1 MRRITVLGV
10 GYVGL
15 VTGACFADLGNKVIC
30 LDVVPEKIEKLKRGE
45 MPIYE
50 PGLEEMVQRN
60 SAAGRLT
67 FTCDYAEAIPNSEYI
82 FVAVGTP
89 SGVDG
94 EADLKYIRN
103 AVENIAVHLESY
115 TIIVNRSTVPVGTGD
130 STAQTLIE
138 RGKKQGIDFQVVS
151 NPEFTREGSAIYD
164 FLNPDRV
171 VLGSV
176 DAEAAEAVA
185 DLYRVFTKNIMVTD
199 LRTAE
204 MIKYASNAFL
214 AMKISFIN
222 EIASIC
228 EKLGAD
234 VKMVAAGMGMDQRI
248 GAAFLNAGLGF
259 GGSCFPKD
267 VKALMYMAEVNGL
280 HPQLLRA
287 VMDINRDQR
296 RRVVVQLRELV
307 GNLRGKTI
315 GMLGLSFKPN
325 TDDIREAAAID
336 LAHMLSNEGANLR
349 AYDPVAMEN
358 AHRILDGVKFCAD
371 AYEVAAGADGIILV
385 TEWNEFKQ
393 LDMPRLY
400 DSMRRKVFLDGR
412 NVYEPGEM
420 RAHGFEYRGVGRP
433 MGVGTA
439 ENGGGATGD
448 ERRTTNDAVPLP
460 AASMSK

>member
-1 MRRITVLGV
+1 MRRITVIGV

-15 VTGACFADLGNKVIC
+15 VTGACFADLGNQVIC

-50 PGLEEMVQRN
+50 PGLEEMVHRN
-60 SAAGRLT
+60 SAAGRLA
-67 FTCDYAEAIPNSEYI
+67 FTTNYAEAIPHAEYI

-103 AVENIAVHLESY
+103 AVENIAMHLDSY
-115 TIIVNRSTVPVGTGD
+115 AIIVNRSTVPVGTGD

-176 DAEAAEAVA
+176 DHEAAEAVA
-185 DLYRVFTKNIMVTD
+185 DLYRVFTKNIMISD

-234 VKMVAAGMGMDQRI
+234 VKQVAEGMGQDQRI
-248 GAAFLNAGLGF
+248 GPAFLNAGLGF

-267 VKALMYMAEVNGL
+267 VKALTYMAEVNGL

-296 RRVVVQLRELV
+296 LRVLVHLRELL
-307 GNLRGKTI
+307 GSLRGRTV
-315 GMLGLSFKPN
+315 GLLGLSFKPN

-336 LAHMLSNEGANLR
+336 LAHMLANEGANLR

-358 AHRILDGVKFCAD
+358 AHRQLGGVNFCND
-371 AYEVAAGADGIILV
+371 AYEVAAGADALILV
-385 TEWNEFKQ
+385 TEWNEFRQ

-400 DSMRRKVFLDGR
+400 AAMRRKIFLDGR
-412 NVYEPGEM
+412 NVYDPLEM
-420 RAHGFEYRGVGRP
+420 RAHGFEYRGIGRP
-433 MGVGTA
+433 LVNIKPDEPTSKQVPAMS
-439 ENGGGATGD
+439 GA
-448 ERRTTNDAVPLP
+448 P
-460 AASMSK
+460 A

>member
-1 MRRITVLGV
+1 MRRITVIGV

-15 VTGACFADLGNKVIC
+15 VTAACFADLGNKVTCVDI
-30 LDVVPEKIEKLKRGE
+30 VPEKIEKLKHGE
-45 MPIYE
+45 SPIYE
-50 PGLEEMVQRN
+50 PGLEELIQRN
-60 SAAGRLT
+60 AAAGRLS
-67 FTCDYAEAIPNSEYI
+67 FTTDYSIAIPGAEFI

-94 EADLKYIRN
+94 EADLKYIRT
-103 AVENIAVHLESY
+103 AVESMARYIDGY

-138 RGKKQGIDFQVVS
+138 RGKRQGIDFQVVS

-176 DAEAAEAVA
+176 DAKAAEAVA
-185 DLYRVFTKNIMVTD
+185 DLYRVFTQKIMITD

-234 VKMVAAGMGMDQRI
+234 VKLVAQGMGMDQRI

-267 VKALMYMAEVNGL
+267 VKALTYMAEVNGL

-296 RRVVVQLRELV
+296 RRVLVQLREML
-307 GNLRGKTI
+307 GSLRGKTI
-315 GMLGLSFKPN
+315 GLLGLSFKPN

-349 AYDPVAMEN
+349 AYDPVAIEN
-358 AHRILDGVKFCAD
+358 ARRLLDGVKFCND
-371 AYEVAAGADGIILV
+371 AYEVAAGADALILV

-393 LDMPRLY
+393 LDMPRLFN
-400 DSMRRKVFLDGR
+400 SMNRKVFLDGR
-412 NVYEPGEM
+412 NIYEPAEM
-420 RAHGFEYRGVGRP
+420 YEYGFDYRGVGRP
-433 MGVGTA
+433 YVPSGDKSKRIEMPVGEPAATA
-439 ENGGGATGD
+439 EI
-448 ERRTTNDAVPLP
+448 
-460 AASMSK
+460 

>member
-15 VTGACFADLGNKVIC
+15 VTAACFADLGNQVIC
-30 LDVVPEKIEKLKRGE
+30 LDVVEEKIAKLKRGE
-45 MPIYE
+45 LPIYE

-60 SAAGRLT
+60 AAAGRLL
-67 FTCDYAEAIPNSEYI
+67 FTTEYAQAIPNAEFI

-94 EADLKYIRN
+94 EADLKYIRT
-103 AVENIAVHLESY
+103 AVESIARHLDGY

-164 FLNPDRV
+164 FLSPDRV

-176 DAEAAEAVA
+176 DANAAEAVA
-185 DLYRVFTKNIMVTD
+185 DLYRVFTQNIMITD

-234 VKMVAAGMGMDQRI
+234 VKLVAQGMGVDQRI

-267 VKALMYMAEVNGL
+267 VKALTYMAEVNGL

-296 RRVVVQLRELV
+296 RRVIVQLRELL

-315 GMLGLSFKPN
+315 GLLGLSFKPN

-336 LAHMLSNEGANLR
+336 LAHMLENEGASLR

-358 AHRILDGVKFCAD
+358 AHRVLDGVRFCSD
-371 AYEVAAGADGIILV
+371 AYQVAAGADAIILV

-400 DSMRRKVFLDGR
+400 SSMEHKIFLDGR
-412 NVYEPGEM
+412 NVYDPAEM

-433 MGVGTA
+433 LFGTTTDGGRQAAA
-439 ENGGGATGD
+439 ELDMAGA
-448 ERRTTNDAVPLP
+448 
-460 AASMSK
+460 K

>member
-1 MRRITVLGV
+1 MRRITVIGV

-15 VTGACFADLGNKVIC
+15 VTAACFADLGNKVIC
-30 LDVVPEKIEKLKRGE
+30 LDVIPEKIEKLKRGE
-45 MPIYE
+45 LPIYE

-60 SAAGRLT
+60 AAAGRLS
-67 FTCDYAEAIPNSEYI
+67 FTTDYAKAIPDAEFI

-94 EADLKYIRN
+94 EADLKYIRT
-103 AVENIAVHLESY
+103 AVESIAKNQTSY
-115 TIIVNRSTVPVGTGD
+115 SIIVNRSTVPVGTGD

-138 RGKKQGIDFQVVS
+138 RGKRQGVDFQVVS
-151 NPEFTREGSAIYD
+151 NPEFTREGSAVYD

-185 DLYRVFTKNIMVTD
+185 ELYRVFTKNTMITD

-234 VKMVAAGMGMDQRI
+234 VQLVSQGMGSDPRI
-248 GAAFLNAGLGF
+248 GTAWLNAGLGF

-267 VKALMYMAEVNGL
+267 VKALTYMAEMNGL

-296 RRVVVQLRELV
+296 RRVLVQLRELL
-307 GNLRGKTI
+307 GSLRGKTI
-315 GMLGLSFKPN
+315 GLLGLAFKPN

-336 LAHMLSNEGANLR
+336 LAHMLSNEGANVR
-349 AYDPVAMEN
+349 AYDPVAMDN
-358 AHRILDGVKFCAD
+358 ARKILDGVKFCND
-371 AYEVAAGADGIILV
+371 AYEVAASADAVILV

-400 DSMRRKVFLDGR
+400 GSMRRKVFIDGR

-420 RAHGFEYRGVGRP
+420 REHGFEYRGVGRP
-433 MGVGTA
+433 LNTATERQARETEPRTA
-439 ENGGGATGD
+439 EVVVTAT
-448 ERRTTNDAVPLP
+448 A
-460 AASMSK
+460 

>member
-15 VTGACFADLGNKVIC
+15 VTGACFADLGNQVIC
-30 LDVVPEKIEKLKRGE
+30 LDVIPEKIEKLKRGE
-45 MPIYE
+45 LPIYE

-60 SAAGRLT
+60 AAAGRLA
-67 FTCDYAEAIPNSEYI
+67 FTTSYAEAIPNAEFI

-94 EADLKYIRN
+94 EADLKYIRS
-103 AVENIAVHLESY
+103 AVENIAAHLTNY

-176 DAEAAEAVA
+176 DPKAAEAVA
-185 DLYRVFTKNIMVTD
+185 DLYRVFTKNLMITD

-234 VKMVAAGMGMDQRI
+234 VQQVAAGMGQDQRI

-267 VKALMYMAEVNGL
+267 VKALTYMAEVNGL

-296 RRVVVQLRELV
+296 RRVIVHLRQSL
-307 GNLRGKTI
+307 GTLRGKTV
-315 GMLGLSFKPN
+315 GLLGLAFKPN

-336 LAHMLSNEGANLR
+336 LAHMLSTEGAHLR

-358 AHRILDGVKFCAD
+358 AHRILDGVTFCSD
-371 AYEVAAGADGIILV
+371 AYQVAAGADAVILV

-393 LDMPRLY
+393 LDMPRLFN
-400 DSMRRKVFLDGR
+400 SMRRKVFLDGR
-412 NVYEPGEM
+412 NVYDPLEM
-420 RAHGFEYRGVGRP
+420 QAHGFEYRGVGRP
-433 MGVGTA
+433 LNA
-439 ENGGGATGD
+439 PNGELVRAP
-448 ERRTTNDAVPLP
+448 EREAMPV
-460 AASMSK
+460 A

>member
-15 VTGACFADLGNKVIC
+15 VTAACFADLGNQVIC
-30 LDVVPEKIEKLKRGE
+30 LDVIEEKIAKLKRGE
-45 MPIYE
+45 LPIYE

-60 SAAGRLT
+60 AAAGRLS
-67 FTCDYAEAIPNSEYI
+67 FTTEYAEAIPNAEYI

-94 EADLKYIRN
+94 EADLKYIRS
-103 AVENIAVHLESY
+103 AVESIAKHTNGY

-130 STAQTLIE
+130 NTAQTLIE

-151 NPEFTREGSAIYD
+151 NPEFTREGSAVYD

-176 DAEAAEAVA
+176 DMEAAEAVA
-185 DLYRVFTKNIMVTD
+185 ELYRVFTKNIMLTD

-214 AMKISFIN
+214 AMKISFVN
-222 EIASIC
+222 EMASIC

-234 VKMVAAGMGMDQRI
+234 VKLVAQGMGMDQRI

-267 VKALMYMAEVNGL
+267 VKALTYMAELNGL

-296 RRVVVQLRELV
+296 RRVLVNLREML
-307 GNLRGKTI
+307 GSLRGKTI
-315 GMLGLSFKPN
+315 GLLGLSFKPN

-336 LAHMLSNEGANLR
+336 LAHMLANEGADLR

-358 AHRILDGVKFCAD
+358 AHRILDGVRFCAD
-371 AYEVAAGADGIILV
+371 AYEVAAGADAVILV

-393 LDMPRLY
+393 LDMPRFHNA
-400 DSMRRKVFLDGR
+400 MEHKIFIDGR
-412 NVYEPGEM
+412 NVYDPAEM
-420 RAHGFEYRGVGRP
+420 RAYGFEYRGIGRP
-433 MGVGTA
+433 LNGTA
-439 ENGGGATGD
+439 TESSRPAT
-448 ERRTTNDAVPLP
+448 EELALTNA
-460 AASMSK
+460 K

>member
-1 MRRITVLGV
+1 MPRITVIGV

-15 VTGACFADLGNKVIC
+15 VTAACFADLGNPVHC

-45 MPIYE
+45 LPIYE

-60 SAAGRLT
+60 AAAGRLT
-67 FTCDYAEAIPNSEYI
+67 FTTDYAEAIPGAEFI

-94 EADLKYIRN
+94 EADLKYIRT
-103 AVENIAVHLESY
+103 AVESMAPHIDQYA
-115 TIIVNRSTVPVGTGD
+115 IIVNRSTVPVGTGD
-130 STAQTLIE
+130 STAQALIG
-138 RGKKQGIDFQVVS
+138 RGKKQGVHFQVVS
-151 NPEFTREGSAIYD
+151 NPEFTREGSAVYD

-176 DAEAAEAVA
+176 DVEAANAVA
-185 DLYRVFTKNIMVTD
+185 DLYRVFTDRVMITD

-234 VKMVAAGMGMDQRI
+234 VKLVAQGMGMDQRI
-248 GAAFLNAGLGF
+248 GAAFLSAGLGF

-267 VKALMYMAEVNGL
+267 VKALTYMAEVNGL

-296 RRVVVQLRELV
+296 RRVIVQLRELL
-307 GNLRGKTI
+307 GGLRGRTV
-315 GMLGLSFKPN
+315 GLLGLSFKPN

-336 LAHMLSNEGANLR
+336 LAHMLSNEGAHLR
-349 AYDPVAMEN
+349 AYDPVAVEN
-358 AHRILDGVKFCAD
+358 ARAMLDGVTFCTDPYQVAAD
-371 AYEVAAGADGIILV
+371 ADAVVLV

-393 LDMPRLY
+393 LDLPRLY
-400 DSMRRKVFLDGR
+400 TSMRHKVFLDGR
-412 NVYEPGEM
+412 NVYEPAEM
-420 RAHGFEYRGVGRP
+420 RALGFQYRGVGRP
-433 MGVGTA
+433 LDDTIQ
-439 ENGGGATGD
+439 
-448 ERRTTNDAVPLP
+448 PLEP
-460 AASMSK
+460 LAASNVSVP

>member
-1 MRRITVLGV
+1 MRRITVIGV

-30 LDVVPEKIEKLKRGE
+30 LDVIPEKIDKLKGGE
-45 MPIYE
+45 LPIYE

-60 SAAGRLT
+60 AAAGRLS
-67 FTCDYAEAIPNSEYI
+67 FTTDYAEAIPNAEFI

-94 EADLKYIRN
+94 EADLKYIRT
-103 AVENIAVHLESY
+103 AVESLSKHLSGY

-130 STAQTLIE
+130 STAQTLFE
-138 RGKKQGIDFQVVS
+138 RGKKQGLDFQVVS
-151 NPEFTREGSAIYD
+151 NPEFTREGSAVYD

-176 DAEAAEAVA
+176 DPEAAEAVA

-234 VKMVAAGMGMDQRI
+234 VKLVAQGMGMDQRI
-248 GAAFLNAGLGF
+248 GAAFLSAGLGF

-296 RRVVVQLRELV
+296 RRAVIQLREAL
-307 GNLRGKTI
+307 GSLRGKTI

-336 LAHMLSNEGANLR
+336 LAHMFSNEGAQLR
-349 AYDPVAMEN
+349 AYDPVAMDN
-358 AHRILDGVKFCAD
+358 AHRMLDGVRFCGD
-371 AYEVAAGADGIILV
+371 AYEVAAGADALILV

-393 LDMPRLY
+393 LDMARLY
-400 DSMRRKVFLDGR
+400 NSMRHKVFLDGR
-412 NVYEPGEM
+412 NIYEPAEM
-420 RAHGFEYRGVGRP
+420 RAHGFDYRGIGRP
-433 MGVGTA
+433 RPGSDADTQ
-439 ENGGGATGD
+439 
-448 ERRTTNDAVPLP
+448 DAVEQAPSK
-460 AASMSK
+460 AAVTA

>member
-15 VTGACFADLGNKVIC
+15 VTGACFADLGNQVIC
-30 LDVVPEKIEKLKRGE
+30 LDVIPEKIEKLQRGE

-60 SAAGRLT
+60 AAAGRLE
-67 FTCDYAEAIPNSEYI
+67 FTTNYAEAIPNAEFI

-103 AVENIAVHLESY
+103 AVEHIALHLNNY
-115 TIIVNRSTVPVGTGD
+115 AIIVNRSTVPVGTGD

-138 RGKKQGIDFQVVS
+138 RGKKQGVDFQVVS
-151 NPEFTREGSAIYD
+151 NPEFTREGSAVYD

-185 DLYRVFTKNIMVTD
+185 ELYRVFTKNIMITD

-267 VKALMYMAEVNGL
+267 VKALTYMAEVNGL

-296 RRVVVQLRELV
+296 RRMILHLREFI

-315 GMLGLSFKPN
+315 GLLGLAFKPN

-358 AHRILDGVKFCAD
+358 AHRLLDGVKFCAD
-371 AYEVAAGADGIILV
+371 AYEVAAGADAVILV

-400 DSMRRKVFLDGR
+400 ASMRRKIFLDGR
-412 NVYEPGEM
+412 NVYEPNEM

-433 MGVGTA
+433 LNGTA
-439 ENGGGATGD
+439 TD
-448 ERRTTNDAVPLP
+448 EGRQMSEAAETIRVMSP
-460 AASMSK
+460 AG

>member
-1 MRRITVLGV
+1 VRRITVLGV

-15 VTGACFADLGNKVIC
+15 VTAACFADLGNQVIC
-30 LDVVPEKIEKLKRGE
+30 LDVVAEKISKLKRGE

-60 SAAGRLT
+60 AAAGRLT
-67 FTCDYAEAIPNSEYI
+67 FTTEYAEAIPNAEFI

-94 EADLKYIRN
+94 EADLKYIRT
-103 AVENIAVHLESY
+103 AVESIAKHLSGY

-138 RGKKQGIDFQVVS
+138 RGKQQGVDFQVVS
-151 NPEFTREGSAIYD
+151 NPEFTREGSAVYD

-176 DAEAAEAVA
+176 DVNAAEAVA
-185 DLYRVFTKNIMVTD
+185 DLYRVFTKNIMITD

-234 VKMVAAGMGMDQRI
+234 VKLVAQGMGMDNRI

-267 VKALMYMAEVNGL
+267 VKALTYMAEVNGL

-296 RRVVVQLRELV
+296 RRVIVNLREML
-307 GNLRGKTI
+307 GSLRGRTI
-315 GMLGLSFKPN
+315 GLLGLSFKPN

-336 LAHMLSNEGANLR
+336 LAHMLTNEGAQLR

-358 AHRILDGVKFCAD
+358 AHRILDGIHFCAD
-371 AYEVAAGADGIILV
+371 AYEAAAGADAVVLV

-393 LDMPRLY
+393 LDMRRIHA
-400 DSMRRKVFLDGR
+400 SMTHKIFLDGR
-412 NVYEPGEM
+412 NVYDPVEM
-420 RAHGFEYRGVGRP
+420 VAYGFDYRGIGRP
-433 MGVGTA
+433 LNRTHA
-439 ENGGGATGD
+439 EGARQTV
-448 ERRTTNDAVPLP
+448 EE
-460 AASMSK
+460 AAMAK

>member
-15 VTGACFADLGNKVIC
+15 VTGACFADLGNQVSC
-30 LDVVPEKIEKLKRGE
+30 LDVVPEKIEKLNRGE
-45 MPIYE
+45 LPIYE

-60 SAAGRLT
+60 HAAGRLS
-67 FTCDYAEAIPNSEYI
+67 FTTNYAEAIPHAEYI

-103 AVENIAVHLESY
+103 AVENIAAHLDSY

-185 DLYRVFTKNIMVTD
+185 DLYRVFTEKILITD

-234 VKMVAAGMGMDQRI
+234 VKLVSAGMGQDPRI
-248 GAAFLNAGLGF
+248 GAQWLNAGLGF

-267 VKALMYMAEVNGL
+267 VKALTYMAEVNGL

-287 VMDINRDQR
+287 VMDINRDQK
-296 RRVVVQLRELV
+296 RRVVLHLREML
-307 GNLRGKTI
+307 GPLRGKTV
-315 GMLGLSFKPN
+315 GLLGLAFKPN

-336 LAHMLSNEGANLR
+336 LAHMLSNEGANLQ

-358 AHRILDGVKFCAD
+358 AHRQLDGVKFCAD
-371 AYEVAAGADGIILV
+371 AYEVAAGADAVILV

-400 DSMRRKVFLDGR
+400 ASMRRKVFLDGR
-412 NVYEPGEM
+412 NVYEPSEM
-420 RAHGFEYRGVGRP
+420 RAYGFEYRGVGRP
-433 MGVGTA
+433 LVGMTQK
-439 ENGGGATGD
+439 EQEKQEQGD
-448 ERRTTNDAVPLP
+448 KVPV
-460 AASMSK
+460 A